1 MSLQTFIDAEGVG
14 TPKKSLTVTSVTANF
29 ADVQFI
35 PPSSIQNGIFF
46 YVCARMFL
54 LSIVQKNHLKNLN
67 RLNFSAILKQNSI
80 FKVII
85 IIFDNYFNGQMQ
97 FTVLLELK
105 KLLVIAKNS

>member
-1 MSLQTFIDAEGVG
+1 
-14 TPKKSLTVTSVTANF
+14 
-29 ADVQFI
+29 
-35 PPSSIQNGIFF
+35 
-46 YVCARMFL
+46 
-54 LSIVQKNHLKNLN
+54 VQKNHLKNLN